1 LTYHYTV
8 LLQALARRIGAEDVM
23 SEAPFLC
30 LNRATLLDKL
40 AGSVVSPFV
49 SGRLSHERCPSAQ
62 VL

>member
-49 SGRLSHERCPSAQ
+49 SGRL
-62 VL
+62 